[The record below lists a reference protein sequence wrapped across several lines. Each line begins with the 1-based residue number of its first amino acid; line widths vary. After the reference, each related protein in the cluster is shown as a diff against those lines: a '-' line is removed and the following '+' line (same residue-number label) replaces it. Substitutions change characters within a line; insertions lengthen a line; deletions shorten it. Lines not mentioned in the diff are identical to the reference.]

1 MSEWL
6 QFGQLNH
13 VSFLSDE
20 INETVIPTAK
30 NVCLSQTSFHRKGPV
45 DKSVNIKQF
54 VLFVIIDTTN
64 AVDVK
69 M

>member
-1 MSEWL
+1 MSERL

-20 INETVIPTAK
+20 FNETVIPTAK
-30 NVCLSQTSFHRKGPV
+30 NVCLSQSFFRRKGPV

-69 M
+69 L